1 MNNLSKLI
9 ASNTEDG
16 IVDLKNVVRTLGVK
30 ISFCDTMKDL
40 CEIKIQGSKDGEDDV
55 HPVIIL
61 KKGLSQEESCT
72 FIAIA
77 IAEYI
82 LTYERVRDGG
92 IRYDIFFLSGIHQ
105 QRYSYRLLLATR
117 LAMSEE
123 VITLFNQGSPACEK
137 YKENLPYIPEFLRSC
152 IPGHSASFLL
162 SNFADDKFP
171 VMQMLKRIA

>member
-1 MNNLSKLI
+1 MHLT
-9 ASNTEDG
+9 NTEDG
-16 IVDLKNVVRTLGVK
+16 IVDLKNVVRTLGVR

-40 CEIKIQGSKDGEDDV
+40 CVIKIQGAKEGDDV
-55 HPVIIL
+55 HPAIIL

-72 FIAIA
+72 FIAISL
-77 IAEYI
+77 AEYI

-92 IRYDIFFLSGIHQ
+92 IRYDIFFLNGIHQ

-117 LAMSEE
+117 LAMSED
-123 VITLFNQGSPACEK
+123 VITLFNQGSPSCEK
-137 YKENLPYIPEFLRSC
+137 YKEYLPYIPEFLRSC

-171 VMQMLKRIA
+171 VIQMLKRIA